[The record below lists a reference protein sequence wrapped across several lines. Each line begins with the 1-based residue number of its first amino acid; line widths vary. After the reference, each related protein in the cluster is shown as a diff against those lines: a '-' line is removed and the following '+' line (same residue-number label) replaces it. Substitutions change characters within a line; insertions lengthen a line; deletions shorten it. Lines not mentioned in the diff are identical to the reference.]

1 MSTNAFQG
9 RAGTNIRSAK
19 VTEIK
24 YARDG
29 FLFAHATEAGE
40 VGLRE
45 EGVIKYKTNNVKDSA
60 GRLIIDSYDY
70 EITAKGLSTSFAA
83 LRNAYLLSKAPHQL
97 RVKNNNSE
105 YYNFIQNDGTFG
117 TPTGSGLVGLT
128 WKFRID
134 DKSRTLEYKW
144 TCRVANTE
152 HEWVYTNAAAAST
165 GTTGGSAYPLTA
177 AASAARSQYRRSN
190 IKDITVNAVNVGI
203 FKDPVVEIEAT
214 GQPDNRQ
221 AIVGDKIKVKVEF
234 TMRQASRLDI
244 LGAASSNDNDWNIT
258 LTTFNDETIT
268 FATGAML
275 LVSEFQGSDKEYYVK
290 VMGEA
295 EIPYNA
301 SETAPN
307 SIDIGVTT
315 ATTLTV
321 SLT

>member
-9 RAGTNIRSAK
+9 RVGTNIRTAK
-19 VTEIK
+19 IPEIK

-45 EGVIKYKTNNVKDSA
+45 EGVMTYKTNMVKDSA
-60 GRLIIDSYDY
+60 GRSIIDSYDY
-70 EITAKGLSTSFAA
+70 EITAKGLSTAFAA

-97 RVKNNNSE
+97 RVKNGNGE
-105 YYNFIQNDGTFG
+105 YYNFVGNGGTFG
-117 TPTGSGLVGLT
+117 TPTGSSLVGLSF
-128 WKFRID
+128 KFRID

-144 TCRVANTE
+144 SCRVANTE
-152 HEWVYTNAAAAST
+152 HEWIYGNITAQT
-165 GTTGGSAYPLTA
+165 GNTGGSAYPLAA

-190 IKDITVNAVNVGI
+190 ISQITVNAVNVGI
-203 FKDPVVEIEAT
+203 FKDPVIEIEST

-221 AIVGDKIKVKVEF
+221 AIVGDKIKVKVEW
-234 TMRQASRLDI
+234 TMRQAAAADI
-244 LGAASSNDNDWNIT
+244 LGAASANDNDWT
-258 LTTFNDETIT
+258 TSFTTFNDETIT
-268 FATGAML
+268 FATGAIL
-275 LVSEFQGSDKEYYVK
+275 IVSEFQGSDKEFYVK
-290 VMGEA
+290 CVGEA

-301 SETAPN
+301 VEATPN

-315 ATTLTV
+315 PTTLTI